1 MSAVDCV
8 VYRCG
13 RREEM
18 YLYLVQ
24 DADGE
29 GDIGRLPEELLR
41 HTGKLEEV
49 ITLSLT
55 PARRL
60 ARVDVNEVI
69 AALRDKGYYLQM
81 PPSLKLYI

>member
-18 YLYLVQ
+18 YLYLV
-24 DADGE
+24 ADKEGE
-29 GDIGRLPEELLR
+29 GDIGRLPEDLLR

-49 ITLSLT
+49 MKLSLT
-55 PARRL
+55 PERRL
-60 ARVDVNEVI
+60 ARVDVGEVI
-69 AALRDKGYYLQM
+69 DALRDTGYFLQM
-81 PPSLKLYI
+81 PPTMKLYL